1 MNIPFFKKN
10 KTMNTIINAPE
21 HLSNEEKTYVHDAT
35 ISALNS
41 IYKNKNAEKYI
52 MDYTSCYKF
61 SDGANLYVLEE
72 LKHTHY
78 KEIGK
83 QLYHIHFPKM
93 YKDGEITIFTFG
105 VNYCH
110 RLEVIY
116 SKNTK
121 IYDNKN
127 DKFYSCNLFRVDAPI
142 EKLHDTMITI
152 HETLFEFVNENR
164 K

>member
-72 LKHTHY
+72 LEHTHY

-83 QLYHIHFPKM
+83 QLYHIH
-93 YKDGEITIFTFG
+93 
-105 VNYCH
+105 
-110 RLEVIY
+110 
-116 SKNTK
+116 
-121 IYDNKN
+121 
-127 DKFYSCNLFRVDAPI
+127 FRVDAPI